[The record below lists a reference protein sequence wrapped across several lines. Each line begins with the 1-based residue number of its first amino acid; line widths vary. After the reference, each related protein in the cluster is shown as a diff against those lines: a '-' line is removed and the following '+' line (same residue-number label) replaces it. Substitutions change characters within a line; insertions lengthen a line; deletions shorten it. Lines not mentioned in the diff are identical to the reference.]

1 MKSSGPNT
9 IRVFSGTISH
19 RNFRFPEIFDE
30 LGLGAVEDLNP
41 LSERNPKKSRR
52 SGNPCLE
59 IKTQRIMPHET
70 LKVRLLE
77 FMGTELDNLY
87 VEREYVERN
96 YVERKEFF
104 SDYCI
109 SYVDSCW

>member
-1 MKSSGPNT
+1 
-9 IRVFSGTISH
+9 
-19 RNFRFPEIFDE
+19 
-30 LGLGAVEDLNP
+30 
-41 LSERNPKKSRR
+41 
-52 SGNPCLE
+52 
-59 IKTQRIMPHET
+59 MPHET

-109 SYVDSCW
+109 SHVGSC

>member
-1 MKSSGPNT
+1 
-9 IRVFSGTISH
+9 
-19 RNFRFPEIFDE
+19 
-30 LGLGAVEDLNP
+30 
-41 LSERNPKKSRR
+41 
-52 SGNPCLE
+52 
-59 IKTQRIMPHET
+59 MPHET

-104 SDYCI
+104 LITVYRTLTHVGDNFHNCSV
-109 SYVDSCW
+109 SKFLL